1 MPVGVT
7 DFTKTLTWLV
17 DTPSVT
23 GDEAQICTLI
33 ATRLYPALGRDAVV
47 RLGDSLIAGRRTGL
61 PVLLLAGHLD
71 TVPSQGQGPALVE
84 GDRLH
89 GLGSADMKAGLAV
102 MIHLLE
108 DPAVQTGPYDVIG
121 IFYAGEE
128 GPSSDNQLEDVLIK
142 APWMSQAE
150 FAIVLEPSD
159 GELQLGCNGVINA
172 KVGFTGKSAHSARPW
187 LGDNAVTKAGEWL
200 SVMHHLDPVDTEVDG
215 LVYREVISVTM
226 AMGGIANN
234 IIPPRFD
241 LNVNYRFPPNRS
253 LKEAEAHLAEVC
265 SPADHFEIIDSA
277 PAGPVRLDS
286 PFVTR
291 LAEISGASKA
301 AKQGWTDVARFGAHG
316 IAAVNYGPGESAEAH
331 QVSESVALGDLE
343 TVFRTLRTVLGD
355 EDLGEALSPQS
366 PATTQRQVPS
376 SAMPIRKPSQP
387 LSRNRL
393 YCSNS
398 AAERI
403 PESSCQSAS
412 ELVACTAGQA

>member
-1 MPVGVT
+1 MATAGPMPVGVT

-23 GDEAQICTLI
+23 GEEARICTMI

-47 RLGDSLIAGRRTGL
+47 RLGDSLIAGRRTGR

-84 GDRLH
+84 GDRLG
-89 GLGSADMKAGLAV
+89 GLGAADMKAGLAV

-108 DPAVQTGPYDVIG
+108 DPAVQAGPYDVIG

-128 GPSSDNQLEDVLIK
+128 GPSSDNQLEDLLIK

-150 FAIVLEPSD
+150 FAVVLEPSD

-172 KVGFTGKSAHSARPW
+172 TVSFAGKSAHSARPW
-187 LGDNAVTKAGEWL
+187 LGENAVTKAGEWL
-200 SVMHHLDPVDTEVDG
+200 SLMHHLEPVDTEIDG
-215 LVYREVISVTM
+215 LVYREVLSVTK
-226 AMGGIANN
+226 ASGGIATN

-241 LNVNYRFPPNRS
+241 MNVNYRFPPNRS
-253 LKEAEAHLAEVC
+253 LREAEAHLAEVC
-265 SPADHFEIIDSA
+265 SLADGFEIVDSA

-291 LAEISGASKA
+291 LAGISGAPRT

-316 IAAVNYGPGESAEAH
+316 IPAVNYGPGESAQAH
-331 QVSESVALGDLE
+331 QASESVALGDLD
-343 TVFRTLRTVLGD
+343 TVFQTLRTALAD
-355 EDLGEALSPQS
+355 DDLDGALSS
-366 PATTQRQVPS
+366 
-376 SAMPIRKPSQP
+376 
-387 LSRNRL
+387 
-393 YCSNS
+393 
-398 AAERI
+398 
-403 PESSCQSAS
+403 
-412 ELVACTAGQA
+412 